1 MATPALSRLRTLKS
15 LGVQLA
21 IDDFGMGYS
30 SLSSLERFPIDVLK
44 IDKSFVSHVGA
55 DESRRSFARMIVA
68 LGDALSLRTIAEG
81 VERPEQA
88 AALTSMGC
96 TFAQG
101 FYFSRPVPAAEITQN
116 DPVLAAWVRRRRSRD
131 RERSRL
137 PVSRFPSRLRFQLS
151 LKISLDACSRR

>member
-1 MATPALSRLRTLKS
+1 MLEITESTVSRDGYGALNRLRSLKS

-30 SLSSLERFPIDVLK
+30 SLSSLERFPVDVLK
-44 IDKSFVSHVGA
+44 IDKAFVSHVGA
-55 DESRRSFARMIVA
+55 DESRRSLARMIVA

-88 AALTSMGC
+88 AALSAMGC

-101 FYFSRPVPAAEITQN
+101 YFYSRPVSPADITQ
-116 DPVLAAWVRRRRSRD
+116 LIQRGRF
-131 RERSRL
+131 ERSNRWETDEK
-137 PVSRFPSRLRFQLS
+137 RKLR
-151 LKISLDACSRR
+151 AAV